1 MDENSDQE
9 GEQLKNESD
18 LDENYFKQ
26 HPQYWKKPQKIVA
39 DKIEDSLEKIITLK
53 NGALLNLFT
62 CFDLETLIKL
72 LQVNK
77 TLNKIVKKSETLQ
90 KFLEVKEE
98 YIENKGKPNQRLNFG
113 KYSVTQLLKDNC
125 ELYSKFGKKYRVNKT
140 DSRIIFG
147 ELLKR
152 QIIREYN
159 KALKEGKGNYFNL
172 NDLKLKEYGIGLLN
186 YAIKDIP
193 FFRKIIISGN
203 KEPITNFNLIRCFI
217 NYSKKSLLSI
227 NFSKNN
233 FSDVIGANIFASIG
247 INCPNI
253 QIINVTHNYFTYS
266 TFNHKKVQMA
276 FEIGFKYL
284 SKLLLGNNILG
295 TRGFVELCGVLKN
308 CPKLNLIDVSYN
320 GIDKKIFENEKV
332 MDLFGETL
340 PNLYTLYYEGNYLPT
355 EEMQNL
361 VKNMLNNK
369 SLTYLYL
376 QNNQIGD
383 DSLEILSFLL
393 SKNFNIH
400 TLDLSYNIFTS
411 KGIKNLCNGLL
422 TKDSRIIELALSN
435 NNLDETSLAYLSEAI
450 INNEHLLCINL
461 SYNNFSKGDCGNIIC
476 DIISSDNK
484 LRNINLTACHL
495 GLKTKDIFIAL
506 ENNKSIVYMDLSV
519 NDIGNNIE
527 MFKALAKMLANNL
540 NIKYLYLDTNYITD
554 KDFDIIINDG
564 IAKSVNLNY
573 LSLKSNKIALSSIK
587 KLSDSIKKDNKKM
600 LEQYMKN
607 LKKPKKDLNFFLKT
621 TYQSNLLVRD
631 YKYLELI
638 EPELTEKGIL
648 NSVKRNNHIKI
659 IMLDDNPIIDKE
671 SLIKLNTVLKFNGNI
686 FTKKI

>member
-276 FEIGFKYL
+276 FEIGFKCL

-332 MDLFGETL
+332 TDLFGESL
-340 PNLYTLYYEGNYLPT
+340 PNLYTFYYEGNYLPT

-400 TLDLSYNIFTS
+400 TLDLSYNKFTS

-686 FTKKI
+686 FPKKI

>member
-1 MDENSDQE
+1 
-9 GEQLKNESD
+9 
-18 LDENYFKQ
+18 
-26 HPQYWKKPQKIVA
+26 
-39 DKIEDSLEKIITLK
+39 
-53 NGALLNLFT
+53 
-62 CFDLETLIKL
+62 
-72 LQVNK
+72 
-77 TLNKIVKKSETLQ
+77 
-90 KFLEVKEE
+90 
-98 YIENKGKPNQRLNFG
+98 
-113 KYSVTQLLKDNC
+113 
-125 ELYSKFGKKYRVNKT
+125 
-140 DSRIIFG
+140 
-147 ELLKR
+147 
-152 QIIREYN
+152 
-159 KALKEGKGNYFNL
+159 
-172 NDLKLKEYGIGLLN
+172 
-186 YAIKDIP
+186 
-193 FFRKIIISGN
+193 
-203 KEPITNFNLIRCFI
+203 
-217 NYSKKSLLSI
+217 
-227 NFSKNN
+227 
-233 FSDVIGANIFASIG
+233 
-247 INCPNI
+247 
-253 QIINVTHNYFTYS
+253 
-266 TFNHKKVQMA
+266 MA

-284 SKLLLGNNILG
+284 SKLLLGKNILG

-686 FTKKI
+686 FPKKI

>member
-340 PNLYTLYYEGNYLPT
+340 PNLYTFYYEGNYLPT

-400 TLDLSYNIFTS
+400 TLDLSYNKFTS

-450 INNEHLLCINL
+450 INSEHLLCINL

-600 LEQYMKN
+600 LEQYLKN

-648 NSVKRNNHIKI
+648 NSVKKNNHIKV

-671 SLIKLNTVLKFNGNI
+671 SLIKLNTVLKFNGSI
-686 FTKKI
+686 FPKKI

>member
-400 TLDLSYNIFTS
+400 TLDLSYNKFTS

-686 FTKKI
+686 FPKKI